1 MVTDSSGG
9 RVRPELSGRFLE
21 STRGKVV
28 LLLRHEPRTVDE
40 LARELGLTDNAIR
53 SHLSTL
59 ERDGMVRQQ
68 GLRRGSGAG
77 KPAVLYELPAAAA
90 AMFSRAYG
98 PVLIALLDELAQRL
112 PSDRTVPV
120 MHAVGRRLAS
130 ALSDSRPSPGGDSA
144 EGARDLA
151 ARVGAAVDVL
161 VALGGD
167 ARVDLTADH
176 ATIRGCGDCPLGAA
190 VVSHPDLCH
199 AIESLLSEVAGV
211 PVKSVCDHG
220 ERPRCGFDVRAVA

>member
-1 MVTDSSGG
+1 
-9 RVRPELSGRFLE
+9 VRPELSGRFLE

-28 LLLRHEPRTVDE
+28 LLLRHGPRTVDE

-68 GLRRGSGAG
+68 GVRRGAGAG
-77 KPAVLYELPAAAA
+77 KPAVLYELPPAAA

-112 PSDRTVPV
+112 PADRALPV
-120 MHAVGRRLAS
+120 MQAVGRRLAS
-130 ALSDSRPSPGGDSA
+130 ALRELRPSPGEPG
-144 EGARDLA
+144 EVRDLA
-151 ARVGAAVDVL
+151 TSVGAAVDVL

-167 ARVDLTADH
+167 ARVEYSPDK

-190 VVSHPDLCH
+190 VVTHPDLCR
-199 AIESLLSEVAGV
+199 AIETLLSEVAGV
-211 PVKSVCDHG
+211 RVTSVCDHG